1 MTKTELVEWPYL
13 CDEWDRL
20 DKEVKELEIK
30 KNSESLSGRVFRR
43 LCDLKKCKDALNAR
57 IERIEAAV
65 DALPCVERRLIILR
79 YCEKC
84 SWQKIALELTFSCEY
99 VRGRLHKHALSL
111 LKNV

>member
-1 MTKTELVEWPYL
+1 MTKAELVEWPYL
-13 CDEWDRL
+13 CEEWDQL
-20 DKEVKELEIK
+20 DKEIKEIESK
-30 KNSESLSGRVFRR
+30 KSSGSSSGRIFRR
-43 LCDLKKCKDALNAR
+43 LWDLKKRKNALNAR
-57 IERIEAAV
+57 IERIEVAV
-65 DALPCVERRLIILR
+65 EALPCVERRLIILR